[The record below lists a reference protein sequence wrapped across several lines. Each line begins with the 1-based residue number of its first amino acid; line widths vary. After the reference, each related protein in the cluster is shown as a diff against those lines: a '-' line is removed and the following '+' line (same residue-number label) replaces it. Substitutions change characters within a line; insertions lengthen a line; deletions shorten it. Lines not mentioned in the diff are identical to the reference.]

1 MGLTG
6 ELINVEQAL
15 RIGLIHEISTA
26 DNIEDQLKKKVNQ
39 LLLAGPKAISA
50 FKAFCKNLNPDK
62 SAEIIAQLRASDEGQ
77 EGLAAFLEKR
87 KPNWFE
93 TLD

>member
-1 MGLTG
+1 MGITG

-26 DNIEDQLKKKVNQ
+26 DNIENQIKKKVNQ
-39 LLLAGPKAISA
+39 LLLAGPKAVSA
-50 FKAFCKNLNPDK
+50 FKAFCKNINPDK
-62 SAEIIAQLRASDEGQ
+62 SAEMIAQLRASDEGQ

-87 KPNWFE
+87 KPNWVE